1 MRSMINPTEETNMDK
16 LYNPNTPQWT
26 FFAWA
31 SFATAVVMVW
41 LGLWHLPTDLW
52 VKGYL
57 AMGALFLT
65 GSSFTLSKT
74 MRDNQEFEYRSRAMR
89 VEERP
94 MSLVMGMKE
103 QVPS

>member
-1 MRSMINPTEETNMDK
+1 MDRI
-16 LYNPNTPQWT
+16 YNPNTPQWS

-31 SFATAVVMVW
+31 SFASAVVMVW

-57 AMGALFLT
+57 AMGSLFLT

-74 MRDNQEFEYRSRAMR
+74 MRDNQEFAERSRHIR
-89 VEERP
+89 GDERP
-94 MSLVMGMKE
+94 RPLVVGLKD
-103 QVPS
+103 